1 VIPCAEAGVQDTPLA
16 GCGLRV
22 GLIDVLGDRRRDGIE
37 MACVEECRAVPQLR
51 RGVAARSRP
60 ASPTAQEIDVA
71 LAGNVEAMVVAADEN
86 ARRSG

>member
-1 VIPCAEAGVQDTPLA
+1 VVPCAEAHVQDTPLA

-22 GLIDVLGDRRRDGIE
+22 GLIGLLGDRRRDGIE
-37 MACVEECRAVPQLR
+37 MARVEECGAVPQLR

-71 LAGNVEAMVVAADEN
+71 LAGNVEAMMAAADER